1 MFIDDE
7 IVQIIVECTNQK
19 AQIYYEDWNN
29 KNPNKRR
36 EWQPVDS
43 VEMYAAFGIL
53 IIAGALK
60 ANRESVHFLWTKKSL
75 FSRTVFPASMARDR
89 FVDILRFIRFDDLT
103 TRTDRRK
110 LDKLAA
116 FRNVFEK
123 FVVHCKKHYS
133 PNSHLTIDE
142 QLVAF
147 RGKCPFRVYMKSKPA
162 KYGIKIWALVDNDST
177 YALNLQVYT
186 GKEGN
191 KSEKDQ
197 GKRVVLDLVEG
208 LEGGYGITTDNFF
221 TSIPLANELL
231 EKKLSLCGTM
241 RKNKQ
246 DIPPVLLPH
255 PSRAEKSSVFAF
267 QDKYTLVSY
276 VPAKNR
282 AVILLSTEHHDD
294 KITGVDR
301 DYKPE
306 IILHYNDT
314 KGSVDTMDKMVNEYS
329 VKRSTKRWP
338 FVLFQNTIDIACL
351 NSFVLWKTKYPQLSK
366 NATHKRREFLLDM
379 GQQLIKPYVERR
391 LKSGVTFHKRI
402 LNAMYDFIGT
412 SDPRPSTRIDNN
424 QKSMGRCVLCPR
436 KYDKKS
442 RSTCDKCKNFVC
454 SNHHLTKKAKICSNC
469 HLLDPEHSN

>member
-1 MFIDDE
+1 MFIDYE

-19 AQIYYEDWNN
+19 AQKYYEEWNN
-29 KNPNKRR
+29 KNSNKQRQ
-36 EWQPVDS
+36 WQPVDS
-43 VEMYAAFGIL
+43 VEMYATFGIL

-60 ANRESVHFLWTKKSL
+60 ANRESIHFLWTKKSL
-75 FSRTVFPASMARDR
+75 FSRPIFPASMSRDR
-89 FVDILRFIRFDDLT
+89 FVSIIRFIRFDDFT
-103 TRTDRRK
+103 TRIERRK
-110 LDKLAA
+110 LDKLAP

-123 FVVHCKKHYS
+123 FVAHCKENYL
-133 PNSHLTIDE
+133 PNSHLTVDE

-177 YALNLQVYT
+177 YALNLQIYT

-191 KSEKDQ
+191 KPEKDQ

-208 LEGGYGITTDNFF
+208 IGTGYGITTDNFF
-221 TSIPLANELL
+221 TSIPLASELL
-231 EKKLSLCGTM
+231 NRKLTLCGTM

-255 PSRAEKSSVFAF
+255 RSRTEMSSVFAF
-267 QDKYTLVSY
+267 KDKYTLVSY
-276 VPAKNR
+276 VPAKNK

-294 KITGVDR
+294 KITGDET

-306 IILHYNDT
+306 IIIHYNAT

-329 VKRSTKRWP
+329 IKRSTRRWP

-351 NSFVLWKTKYPQLSK
+351 NSFVLWITKNPQLSK
-366 NATHKRREFLLDM
+366 TAPHKRREFLLDM

-391 LKSGVTFHKRI
+391 LHSGVTFHKRTA
-402 LNAMYDFIGT
+402 NAMYDFIGT
-412 SDPRPSTRIDNN
+412 LDPGPSSRVDDN

-442 RSTCDKCKNFVC
+442 RSKCDKCKNFVC
-454 SNHHLTKKAKICSNC
+454 PNHHVTKKTKICSKC
-469 HLLDPEHSN
+469 HLMDPEYSN